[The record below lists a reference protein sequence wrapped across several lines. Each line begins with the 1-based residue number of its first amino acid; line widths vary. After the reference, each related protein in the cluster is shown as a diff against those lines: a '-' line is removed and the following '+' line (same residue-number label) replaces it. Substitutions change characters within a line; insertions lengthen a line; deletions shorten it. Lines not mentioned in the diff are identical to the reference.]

1 MNNEPLAN
9 AIRPKKLSDVIGQE
23 HLIGKDK
30 ILTNLVKNKKIFS
43 MILYGSPGIGKTS
56 IANAITEELNVKHRF
71 LNAVVNNKKDFE
83 IVFVN

>member
-9 AIRPKKLSDVIGQE
+9 YLRPNKLSDVIGQE

-43 MILYGSPGIGKTS
+43 MILYGPPGIGKTS
-56 IANAITEELNVKHRF
+56 IANSISG
-71 LNAVVNNKKDFE
+71 
-83 IVFVN
+83 